1 MGIEFPMN
9 YWLLALNYFMQ
20 QFIVPQ
26 FIEVEDKIL
35 GPITTRQF
43 IILLVVG
50 MTVFLSYR
58 FGDFALFIFCLI
70 FFGIG
75 GMVIAFVK
83 VNGQAFHYFF
93 LNIVQTLRRP
103 SRRVW
108 HKTLSKKELEMLR
121 KYVPEAVV
129 VKEEIK
135 PVKRERIQDLSLLVN
150 TGGFYRGEDSQF

>member
-1 MGIEFPMN
+1 MN
-9 YWLLALNYFMQ
+9 NFRLYGLFDFLTKIMQ

-35 GPITTRQF
+35 GPITSRQF
-43 IILLVVG
+43 IILLITG
-50 MTVFLSYR
+50 LIVFGAYR

-75 GMVIAFVK
+75 GLVIAFVK

-108 HKTLSKKELEMLR
+108 HKTLSRKELEMLR
-121 KYVPEAVV
+121 KYVPEAVE
-129 VKEEIK
+129 VKEQAK

-150 TGGFYRGEDSQF
+150 TGGFYRPEDDR